1 VNLASAMPA
10 VNNLPDVE
18 ALALQTYKHWR
29 HKHDPESYWVTG
41 RRAAAVLGVKV
52 SRLNQLATR
61 GFLPFE
67 VHADGT
73 RLYRREQLLTVANAR
88 AAR

>member
-1 VNLASAMPA
+1 MLSRA
-10 VNNLPDVE
+10 DVE
-18 ALALQTYKHWR
+18 ALAVRTYKHWR
-29 HKHDPESYWVTG
+29 HKNDPDSYWVTG
-41 RRAAAVLGVKV
+41 RRAAAVLGANV

-73 RLYRREQLLTVANAR
+73 RMYRREQLLTVANAR
-88 AAR
+88 QARWR